1 MTIDRCNFLC
11 EHTKSCGCL
20 VIEVNNNRAENL
32 IGQRFG
38 RLVII
43 SRNYSKSKVLWNCL
57 CDCGNTSISWSTSL
71 KSGDTKS
78 CGCYQ
83 KERTSEVSTTH
94 GNTKNAKD
102 TTEYKSW
109 CGMKYRCSNSKATK
123 YKNYK
128 EKGITV
134 CDRWL
139 NSFENFLED
148 MGKAPTPKHTLD
160 RINPNGNYEPSNC
173 RWATQL
179 QQQGN
184 RTNNRW
190 LEYDGKRMIL
200 SDWGRFLNVKPEYIS
215 YKIRKGFSFG
225 EIYRELLKKL

>member
-1 MTIDRCNFLC
+1 MR
-11 EHTKSCGCL
+11 K
-20 VIEVNNNRAENL
+20 VENL
-32 IGQRFG
+32 VGKRFG
-38 RLVII
+38 RLIVI
-43 SRNYSKSKVLWNCL
+43 SRNYSKNSTAWNCL

-71 KSGDTKS
+71 KGGQAKS
-78 CGCYQ
+78 CGCLQ

-134 CDRWL
+134 CERWI

-148 MGKAPTPKHTLD
+148 MGKAPTTKHTLD
-160 RINPNGNYEPSNC
+160 RIDPNGNYESTNC

-190 LEYDGKRMIL
+190 IEHDGKRMIL
-200 SDWGRFLNVKPEYIS
+200 SDWGRFLNVKPEHIS
-215 YKIRKGFSFG
+215 YKMRKGFSLG